1 MSATLSPAEA
11 DAVVKARERFGV
23 RLGLERIRR
32 VLAELDNPE
41 RRYPS
46 IHVVGTNGKST
57 AARQVEALLEAAG
70 SLTGTYLS
78 PHVVSLSERFRVG
91 GAELDVAAV
100 IGPVLAAVDAVDSAA
115 AEPVTQFELLTVA
128 ALNAFAAHNV
138 DVAVVEAG
146 LGGRYDATN
155 VLGADVVVLTN
166 IALEHEAQL
175 GATRAAIAEE
185 KLAVLSPGATLILGE
200 PEWEARARELGATR
214 VVCAT
219 DSDGLAVAAAEAH
232 LGEAVDQRVAG
243 AVGDPRLPGRC
254 ELVAEHPRELWDGAH
269 NPHAVAWLAQE
280 LSGHEHVLVLS
291 VLDDKAVEPMLQ
303 AFAELGRVLV
313 ATRSTNPRSLT
324 ATELADRARGLRCFD
339 HVEALEDAVL
349 ARNRGRELASAA
361 GKPLLVSGSLY
372 LLQDLSALRG
382 DLIAVRP
389 GPLP

>member
-243 AVGDPRLPGRC
+243 AVGDPVYQ
-254 ELVAEHPRELWDGAH
+254 VA
-269 NPHAVAWLAQE
+269 
-280 LSGHEHVLVLS
+280 
-291 VLDDKAVEPMLQ
+291 
-303 AFAELGRVLV
+303 
-313 ATRSTNPRSLT
+313 
-324 ATELADRARGLRCFD
+324 
-339 HVEALEDAVL
+339 
-349 ARNRGRELASAA
+349 
-361 GKPLLVSGSLY
+361 VS
-372 LLQDLSALRG
+372 
-382 DLIAVRP
+382 
-389 GPLP
+389 